1 MVDFYDFMN
10 AVDSIAT
17 MCNFVGGKDYVNN
30 AEINALAEGLRSR
43 SMQYTRTLV
52 FDGEQI
58 RCDDWDVVIHCGSY
72 GHEKGLLEIMY
83 PTGEI
88 EGNLTAEA
96 ILAWFDAT
104 HNWTA
109 MEDN

>member
-1 MVDFYDFMN
+1 MVNSYDFMN
-10 AVDSIAT
+10 AVESMAA
-17 MCNFVGGKDYVNN
+17 MYNCVGGNDYVNN

-43 SMQYTRTLV
+43 SMQYTRIPI

-83 PTGEI
+83 PTGEV
-88 EGNLTAEA
+88 EGHLTAEA
-96 ILAWFDAT
+96 VLAWVDAT
-104 HNWTA
+104 HNWTT